1 MRRDKK
7 KKKKKRERERKK
19 EKKVNTRGLPIFVQL
34 RGDHVKS

>member
-7 KKKKKRERERKK
+7 KKKKKEREREK

>member
-7 KKKKKRERERKK
+7 KKKKEREREK